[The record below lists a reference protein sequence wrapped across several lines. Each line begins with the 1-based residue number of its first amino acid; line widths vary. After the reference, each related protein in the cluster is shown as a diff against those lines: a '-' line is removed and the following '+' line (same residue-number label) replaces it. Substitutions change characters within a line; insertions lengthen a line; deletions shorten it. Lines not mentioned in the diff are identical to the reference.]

1 MVFFFTLQ
9 GWFHGRTGV
18 GVDGEERVEIDI
30 RAGWLSDVKFSPNV
44 PQIIFFFTFHKDQRT
59 SSHTKLFC
67 KRARAAWNI
76 SPKCFTFYFENGEIS
91 LPFLEKKEWNFAV
104 QGELNRK
111 WNLGTVREQILI
123 KHKILSRFWRIR
135 WVGAGYSVGWNI
147 SRGPNGR

>member
-30 RAGWLSDVKFSPNV
+30 RAGWLSDVKFYPNV
-44 PQIIFFFTFHKDQRT
+44 PQINLFLFTFHKDQRT
-59 SSHTKLFC
+59 SSHNKLFC

-91 LPFLEKKEWNFAV
+91 LPFLEKKE
-104 QGELNRK
+104 
-111 WNLGTVREQILI
+111 
-123 KHKILSRFWRIR
+123 
-135 WVGAGYSVGWNI
+135 
-147 SRGPNGR
+147 